1 MRENGIETPTI
12 NFRTDITSQTSSIVV
27 GQHPPTGLS
36 IRTIPNNPIEEYSA
50 TPSSF
55 SNGTVATLTGS
66 DLNAGRLHFLALCGE
81 FKGGGVSVLPQ
92 KQPMQFGNHYIQ

>member
-1 MRENGIETPTI
+1 MHLAPRPKLPMREHGIETPTI
-12 NFRTDITSQTSSIVV
+12 NFRTDVTSQTSSIVV

-66 DLNAGRLHFLALCGE
+66 NLTLVG
-81 FKGGGVSVLPQ
+81 
-92 KQPMQFGNHYIQ
+92 YIF